1 MNLKDKCSNDNWSMC
16 MPSKSFIHER
26 LITKPLHESS
36 SVWVTVEFS
45 LPNHTFFIYPIDS
58 VQLRI
63 EAMKGFDS
71 VYQSIISLAILHKC
85 KLQDY
90 PRFQIKI
97 FLYVKPSRKLM
108 QHNIIFCKA
117 LSLNLSRLFWMISI
131 RSFFALWRP
140 ESIMF
145 ELSAWIQM

>member
-45 LPNHTFFIYPIDS
+45 LPNHTFFIYSIDS
-58 VQLRI
+58 VQLRN
-63 EAMKGFDS
+63 EAVKGFDS

-85 KLQDY
+85 N

-117 LSLNLSRLFWMISI
+117 LSRLFWMISI
-131 RSFFALWRP
+131 RSFFALWDQNQLCLNFQH
-140 ESIMF
+140 EFKCKLHNKIC
-145 ELSAWIQM
+145 